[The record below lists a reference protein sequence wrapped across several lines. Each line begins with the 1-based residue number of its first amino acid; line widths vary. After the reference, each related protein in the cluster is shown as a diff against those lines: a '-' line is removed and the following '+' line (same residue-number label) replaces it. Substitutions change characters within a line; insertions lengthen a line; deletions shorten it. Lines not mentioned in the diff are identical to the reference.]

1 MADRNF
7 SLARYLPVLDWGRR
21 YNGEA
26 FGNDLVAALIVTI
39 MLIPQSLAYALLAG
53 LPPEAG
59 LYASIL
65 PIILYAVFGSSR
77 SLAVGPVAVVSLM
90 TAAAIGEI
98 AQAGTAGYAAAALTL
113 ALLSGGM
120 LLVLGIF
127 RLGFLAN
134 FLLHPVIAGFITAS
148 GVIIAASQLKHILG
162 INAEG
167 HNLLELVISL
177 GSHLS
182 EIHWP
187 TALIGV
193 FATAFLFWVRKG
205 LKPLLRS
212 LGLGPRLADVLT
224 KAGPVAAVVVTTWAT
239 WQFSLAAGG
248 LKVVGAVPQSL
259 PPLTMPPV
267 SADLVRSLLVPALL
281 ISVIGF
287 VESISVAQ
295 TLAAKK
301 RQRIDPDQELIG
313 LGAANI
319 GAAFTGGY
327 PVTGGFSRSVVN
339 FYAGAETP
347 AAGAYTALGL
357 ALAAVFL
364 TPLIYFLPKATLAAT
379 IIVAVLSLVDFS
391 ILRRT
396 WRYSRADFAAVAATM
411 LLTLGAGVELGVVVG
426 VSVSILLF
434 LFKTSRPHIAEIGL
448 VAGTEH
454 FRNIERHIVK
464 VNPHVLSLRIDESL
478 YFANARFL
486 EDWIYARVVGDRPI
500 RHVVLMCSAVNEID
514 MSALE
519 SLEAINQRLHG
530 MDISLHLSEVKGPV
544 MDRLAR
550 SEFLHELTGQVFL
563 SQFGAFQAL
572 AERIDEESSGK
583 PPVYITEPDQPVRV
597 LIDLAEYERLKGV
610 DARKP

>member
-1 MADRNF
+1 M
-7 SLARYLPVLDWGRR
+7 
-21 YNGEA
+21 
-26 FGNDLVAALIVTI
+26 
-39 MLIPQSLAYALLAG
+39 
-53 LPPEAG
+53 
-59 LYASIL
+59 
-65 PIILYAVFGSSR
+65 
-77 SLAVGPVAVVSLM
+77 
-90 TAAAIGEI
+90 
-98 AQAGTAGYAAAALTL
+98 
-113 ALLSGGM
+113 
-120 LLVLGIF
+120 
-127 RLGFLAN
+127 
-134 FLLHPVIAGFITAS
+134 
-148 GVIIAASQLKHILG
+148 
-162 INAEG
+162 
-167 HNLLELVISL
+167 
-177 GSHLS
+177 
-182 EIHWP
+182 
-187 TALIGV
+187 
-193 FATAFLFWVRKG
+193 
-205 LKPLLRS
+205 
-212 LGLGPRLADVLT
+212 
-224 KAGPVAAVVVTTWAT
+224 
-239 WQFSLAAGG
+239 
-248 LKVVGAVPQSL
+248 
-259 PPLTMPPV
+259 
-267 SADLVRSLLVPALL
+267 
-281 ISVIGF
+281 
-287 VESISVAQ
+287 
-295 TLAAKK
+295 
-301 RQRIDPDQELIG
+301 
-313 LGAANI
+313 
-319 GAAFTGGY
+319 
-327 PVTGGFSRSVVN
+327 
-339 FYAGAETP
+339 
-347 AAGAYTALGL
+347 
-357 ALAAVFL
+357 
-364 TPLIYFLPKATLAAT
+364 
-379 IIVAVLSLVDFS
+379 AVLSLVDFS